1 MSLTVSRFVCG
12 LYCAHGEVSDTEE
25 YYKGGIRVV
34 SCDRQ
39 QRGVLLLFTFDAA
52 SFYPS
57 ASCTA
62 TPSKTSKIFSMAL
75 KGLNAT
81 HSLRHRHP
89 LNFESTSELAAQ
101 TYDRNARLSAASVTR
116 NLSLLIANP
125 DSPFFVKQIK
135 KTHRYLWQDG
145 TVSRI
150 ENKIWW
156 EFALVDIERAF
167 ARSYVYSLMGNKLI
181 SSVSE
186 FGWIKFYLLFE
197 GILLWVYLRCVNMN
211 KQLFSFTEGSILPEN
226 LRMFIHVSFLFNS
239 WLMCS

>member
-1 MSLTVSRFVCG
+1 MLRHFTLLPRVLQPPQRPQRYFPWLWKDSTPPT
-12 LYCAHGEVSDTEE
+12 VSDTD
-25 YYKGGIRVV
+25 IP
-34 SCDRQ
+34 
-39 QRGVLLLFTFDAA
+39 L
-52 SFYPS
+52 
-57 ASCTA
+57 
-62 TPSKTSKIFSMAL
+62 TSNL
-75 KGLNAT
+75 RL
-81 HSLRHRHP
+81 SLPRKH
-89 LNFESTSELAAQ
+89 TI
-101 TYDRNARLSAASVTR
+101 DRNARLSAASVTR